1 MSDPATCWRVHPTGP
16 LHGEVRI
23 PGSKNA
29 ITKHMVAAILADSPS
44 VIDNAPDV
52 GDVALTAEMLHA
64 IGAEVMSEGSRVIV
78 DPGPIASGSVPE
90 AFTGRNRIPILM
102 LGPLL
107 HRHGEAFV
115 PMVGGDDIGGRPID
129 FHVNALRAFGAEVE
143 VGTGG
148 VSAKAAR
155 LHGARVSLPYPS
167 VGATESALL
176 TAVLAEGRT
185 VIENAAIEP
194 EVVEMALFL
203 QRMGARLEL
212 QPNRRWVIE
221 GVDRLHG
228 ATRRLAG
235 DRLEGF
241 SYLAAGLATGGA
253 VTIRGVDQANLVTGL
268 SALRR
273 MGATL
278 EIDEEG
284 ITARAPSGLQA
295 IAVHTDTHPGFMT
308 DWQQPL
314 AVLCTQAAGL
324 SVIHETVFDG
334 RFGYV
339 SCLSEM
345 GAAIELYDQCLGGP
359 ACRFHESNYRHSA
372 VISGPSALHG
382 AAIDV
387 PDVRGG
393 FAYLLAAASADS
405 ESILTGVHHLERGY
419 HRPLRQFA
427 VLGLDITPDSL
438 PTRE

>member
-1 MSDPATCWRVHPTGP
+1 
-16 LHGEVRI
+16 
-23 PGSKNA
+23 
-29 ITKHMVAAILADSPS
+29 MVAAMLADTPS

-52 GDVALTAEMLHA
+52 GDVSLTAEMLNA
-64 IGAEVMSEGSRVIV
+64 VGAHVDRDGSRVVV
-78 DPGPIASGSVPE
+78 DPAMIASGRVPD

-115 PMVGGDDIGGRPID
+115 PMVGGDDIGARPIG
-129 FHVNALRAFGAEVE
+129 FHVDALRAFGAEVE
-143 VGTGG
+143 VTAGG
-148 VSAKAAR
+148 VSAKAVR
-155 LHGARVSLPYPS
+155 LHGTRVLLPYPR
-167 VGATESALL
+167 VGATETALL
-176 TAVLAEGRT
+176 VAVLADGRT

-221 GVDRLHG
+221 GVDTLEG
-228 ATRRLAG
+228 ASRRLAG
-235 DRLEGF
+235 DRLEAF

-253 VTIRGVDQANLVTGL
+253 VTVRGVAQEHLVTGL

-273 MGATL
+273 MGARL
-278 EIDEEG
+278 RIDEAG
-284 ITARAPSGLQA
+284 VSADAPDGLRS

-314 AVLCTQAAGL
+314 AVLCTQADGL

-339 SCLSEM
+339 TSLNEM

-372 VISGPSALHG
+372 VINGPTPLHG
-382 AAIDV
+382 ETIDV

-393 FAYLLAAASADS
+393 FAYLLAAACAES
-405 ESILTGVHHLERGY
+405 ESLLNGIHHIERGY
-419 HRPLRQFA
+419 HRPLEQFGR
-427 VLGLDITPDSL
+427 LGLDITPEED
-438 PTRE
+438 PAAQ

>member
-1 MSDPATCWRVHPTGP
+1 MSGADHRWRVRPVGP
-16 LHGEVRI
+16 LRGDVQI
-23 PGSKNA
+23 AGSKNA
-29 ITKHMVAAILADSPS
+29 ITKHMVAAMLADGPS
-44 VIDNAPDV
+44 RIDNAPDV
-52 GDVALTAEMLHA
+52 GDVALTAEMLQA
-64 IGAEVMSEGSRVIV
+64 IGAHVTSDGSLVVV
-78 DPGPIASGSVPE
+78 DPGPISSGRVPE

-107 HRHGEAFV
+107 HLHGEAFV

-129 FHVNALRAFGAEVE
+129 FHVSVLRAFGAEVD

-148 VSAKAAR
+148 VTAKAAR
-155 LHGARVSLPYPS
+155 LHGARISLPYPS

-176 TAVLAEGRT
+176 TAVLAQGRT

-212 QPNRRWVIE
+212 QPNRRWIIE
-221 GVDRLHG
+221 GVDRLQG
-228 ATRRLAG
+228 ASRRLAG

-253 VTIRGVDQANLVTGL
+253 VTIRGVAQGNLVTGL

-273 MGATL
+273 MGAKL
-278 EIDEEG
+278 QIDEEG
-284 ITARAPSGLQA
+284 ISASAPEGLDA

-339 SCLSEM
+339 ASLAAM

-372 VISGPSALHG
+372 VISGPTALHG
-382 AAIDV
+382 AAIEV

-393 FAYLLAAASADS
+393 FAYLLAAAAADS
-405 ESILTGVHHLERGY
+405 ESILTGIHHIERGY
-419 HRPLRQFA
+419 HQPLEQFSS
-427 VLGLDITPDSL
+427 LGLDIRSESSATH
-438 PTRE
+438 E